1 MAVGEN
7 KTCTL
12 TNNDIAATVKV
23 IKHVINDNG
32 GTNVAAD
39 WSIHLQNSTPAE
51 VSGSPAAG
59 SETGT
64 TYTVPAGTYTASE
77 TGAPSGY
84 HFDGFSGD
92 CNSSGVVTV
101 AVGENKTCTLT
112 NNDIAPTV
120 KVIKHVIND
129 NGGTNV
135 AADWSIHLQNSTP
148 AEVSGSPA
156 AGSETGT
163 TYTVPAGT
171 YTASETGAP
180 SGYHFDG
187 FSGDCN
193 SSGVVTVA
201 VGENKTCTLTNNDIA
216 PTVKVIKHVINDNG
230 GTALASAW
238 SIHLKSGANE
248 VTGSPQAG
256 SETGTT
262 YTVNAG
268 SFTASETGGP
278 SGYHFDGFSGDCNSS
293 GVVTVAVGQNKTCT
307 LTNNDHPRNDH
318 RPEDRQGDHHI
329 DDVLLPDDRDGL
341 HRLLVGWR
349 PVRTPRRR
357 SMPARTR

>member
-1 MAVGEN
+1 MSVTLAVGETKTCTLTNNDVAPTLHVIKHVINDNGGTNVAADWSIHLKSGANEVTGSPQAGSETGTTYSVNAGSFTASETGAPSGYHFDGFSGDCNSSGVVTVAVGEN

-148 AEVSGSPA
+148 AEVERV
-156 AGSETGT
+156 AGC
-163 TYTVPAGT
+163 
-171 YTASETGAP
+171 
-180 SGYHFDG
+180 G
-187 FSGDCN
+187 FGD
-193 SSGVVTVA
+193 
-201 VGENKTCTLTNNDIA
+201 
-216 PTVKVIKHVINDNG
+216 
-230 GTALASAW
+230 
-238 SIHLKSGANE
+238 
-248 VTGSPQAG
+248 
-256 SETGTT
+256 
-262 YTVNAG
+262 
-268 SFTASETGGP
+268 
-278 SGYHFDGFSGDCNSS
+278 
-293 GVVTVAVGQNKTCT
+293 
-307 LTNNDHPRNDH
+307 R
-318 RPEDRQGDHHI
+318 
-329 DDVLLPDDRDGL
+329 DDVHGSVR
-341 HRLLVGWR
+341 
-349 PVRTPRRR
+349 VRTPRRR
-357 SMPARTR
+357 RVRRRVTTSMASPVTATALEWSRWRSVRTRRAR